1 MAAVIIL
8 ALLVTFILWV
18 MIRYDAV
25 QYEKWKRKINGEEDD
40 NV

>member
-18 MIRYDAV
+18 MIRYDDV
-25 QYEKWKRKINGEEDD
+25 QYEKWLKKINGEEDD